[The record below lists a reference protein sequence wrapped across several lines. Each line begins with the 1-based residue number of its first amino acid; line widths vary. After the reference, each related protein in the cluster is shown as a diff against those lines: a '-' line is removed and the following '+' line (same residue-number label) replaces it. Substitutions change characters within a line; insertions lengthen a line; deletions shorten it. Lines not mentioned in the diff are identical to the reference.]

1 MKAKELKETYSCSG
15 GKACFGRRKGAGM
28 HTFILIWAILAT
40 VLLVLFL
47 AGFYVLYTEVAKG
60 NAASMEHKS
69 QNYQAVGEKAPEGC
83 TIFFG
88 DSITELCPL
97 SDIYG
102 SYTLLTGL
110 PVCNRGISAEC
121 TPSMLERFEKS
132 VVEAKPKNLVM
143 LMGVNDLQQGIPREE
158 TLANI
163 QKMIRRM
170 KQESPGTNIILQAL
184 YPVSE
189 NRKSLYERFMIGKR
203 TNAMIREFNVKL
215 AALAKEEGVL
225 YVDMTETFADESGNL
240 KEEYTVD
247 GLHPSTR
254 GYELAAK
261 EILPL
266 LE

>member
-1 MKAKELKETYSCSG
+1 MKAKELKETYNYSG
-15 GKACFGRRKGAGM
+15 GKACFGGRKGAGM

-40 VLLVLFL
+40 VLLISFL

-60 NAASMEHKS
+60 NTASMEHKS

-83 TIFFG
+83 TVFFG

-102 SYTLLTGL
+102 SYTLRTGL

-132 VVEAKPKNLVM
+132 AVEAKPKNLVM
-143 LMGVNDLQQGIPREE
+143 LMGVNDLQQGIPQEE

-163 QKMIRRM
+163 RKMIRRM
-170 KQESPGTNIILQAL
+170 KKESPGTNIILQAL

-215 AALAKEEGVL
+215 AELAKEEEVL
-225 YVDMTETFADESGNL
+225 YVDLTEILADESGNL

-254 GYELAAK
+254 GYELAAE

-266 LE
+266 LK